1 MKGMKNQIKLLIV
14 DDEKSS
20 RDVLVGLLS
29 NAERVIKTAG
39 DGLEAKE
46 ILDGDSFDMI
56 LTDLNMPGM
65 DGMELLRYVQRKE
78 HPPLVIMITGY
89 ASLESTLTAI
99 EEGAYDYITKPFKLA
114 EMEVLV
120 RNACEKIL
128 LIREKEALSH
138 KIEENREEIKGLMK
152 RVTTLQNRIRQVEE
166 REENLFLGNFDL
178 KIPIAQKSLPVLYA
192 QGEREMSYRERVI
205 AQLKKMLEAG
215 EMSEEEVRKYW
226 TRFNRGDSPG
236 NP

>member
-1 MKGMKNQIKLLIV
+1 MEGTRNKIKLLIV

-29 NAERVIKTAG
+29 NEERMISIARN
-39 DGLEAKE
+39 GLEAKE
-46 ILDGDSFDMI
+46 LLDRDSFDMV

-65 DGMELLRYVQRKE
+65 DGMELLRYVRQKDDA
-78 HPPLVIMITGY
+78 PLVIMITGY

-99 EEGAYDYITKPFKLA
+99 EAGAYDYITKPFKLA

-128 LIREKEALSH
+128 LVREKEALAH
-138 KIEENREEIKGLMK
+138 RIEENQVEIKGLMK
-152 RVTTLQNRIRQVEE
+152 RVKTLQNRIHQVEE

-178 KIPIAQKSLPVLYA
+178 KLPIARESLPVLYA
-192 QGEREMSYRERVI
+192 QGERQKSYRERVI
-205 AQLKKMLEAG
+205 TQLKKMLKSG
-215 EMSEEEVRKYW
+215 EMSEDEVRKYW
-226 TRFNRGDSPG
+226 DRFNRPDSSQTP
-236 NP
+236 